1 MSAYIVIA
9 TPMTDRECLLAALDD
24 VGFSAKNIEIHETP
38 VPLVGFEGTQREQL
52 ANLVLRRQFV
62 GASSN
67 DLGFLA
73 TPTGYRMIV
82 SDYDRPRFDAA
93 WQAKL
98 AERYKSHAD
107 RKLAALVEITERRR
121 VEEERARLVEA
132 QRQAIQEKAKKLG
145 YRVEETR
152 EGENLRLVLV
162 RRAY

>member
-9 TPMTDRECLLAALDD
+9 TPMTDRECLLAALRD
-24 VGFSAKNIEIHETP
+24 VGLDAKNIEIHDTA
-38 VPLVGFEGTQREQL
+38 VPLVGFEGTQREQV
-52 ANLVLRRQFV
+52 ANLVIRRQFV

-67 DLGFLA
+67 DVGFLA

-82 SDYDRPRFDAA
+82 SDYDRPRFGAD

-98 AERYKSHAD
+98 AERYKAHAD
-107 RKLAALVEITERRR
+107 RKLAALVEVTERQKI
-121 VEEERARLVEA
+121 EEERARLVEA

-145 YRVEETR
+145 YRVVETR

-162 RRAY
+162 RRTY